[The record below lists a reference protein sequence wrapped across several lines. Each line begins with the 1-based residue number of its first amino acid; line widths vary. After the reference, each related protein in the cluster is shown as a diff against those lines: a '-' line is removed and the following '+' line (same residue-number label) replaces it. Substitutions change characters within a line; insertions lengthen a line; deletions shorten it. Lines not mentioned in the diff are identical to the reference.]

1 MRIIKRLA
9 RDYVI
14 SHVDYDDDDDHD
26 GGHDDDDDDGDDV
39 LRISFEHYFIV
50 TFMLWWDCNDDNDI
64 WFNFL
69 FSLSCYRRNS
79 SL

>member
-26 GGHDDDDDDGDDV
+26 GGHDDDDDDDGDDV

-50 TFMLWWDCNDDNDI
+50 TFML
-64 WFNFL
+64 
-69 FSLSCYRRNS
+69 
-79 SL
+79 